1 MEPTIPS
8 RAAGLLQ
15 TPSGRFFALFG
26 LCLGLVL
33 QPVEGQTTFT
43 WDGGGGDNNWS
54 TGANWVGDSAPS
66 RNESTAVTFTGSSR
80 LSPFNNQGDWSRLA
94 GMTFAAGAGGFRIE
108 GNNIGFVNS
117 GGEQFINQNSST
129 TQEINTLFSFG
140 SNQDS
145 RINLNAGDLL
155 ISSPN
160 LWIDM
165 SSSTWRKLTVGA
177 SDSLNNTRRTLTI
190 SGNVNKGSSG
200 NDPDIFIQN
209 NKRLLVTGSLNYGS
223 ANDAA
228 LMVEHGVVQF
238 SGSGG
243 MTGGAVVLGA
253 NSGSAAASLLLD
265 TAGSSFGRNVILN
278 SGTSGRRTLA
288 GLNTTGTTT
297 FSGAISG
304 GGEYDLAA
312 TTGGTA
318 AFSGT
323 RNFNAGMHV
332 NRADGATTYG
342 GTVVL
347 SGSTTSTDYTAL
359 YSGTLQFNDFNQLG
373 AGHVEFNASS
383 GNSGTLRY
391 TGGSTTTTKTI
402 WIDNPGITRA
412 AIDVQQAATT
422 LTWNPGG
429 NINQNITKVGAGTLI
444 LGENRLTG
452 SATLGVENGKLT
464 LTGANTFSGGTAVSG
479 GTLEISGGSVVG
491 GSASGLGT
499 GSVAIG
505 PGGAVR
511 YWLSESGNHTIA
523 NAFNLSGGTLHTE
536 DGANTFAGAI
546 TLGAASSSLISA
558 RYEDT
563 ITFSGGL
570 TGSGNVNFTQS
581 GGTGVWAAPT
591 YVLSAAGSNSGNV
604 RVSGSSSGGA
614 TKLRLGHVDALQS
627 ATLDLATGDAGVV
640 EFAVAGAN
648 TYKLGGLSGSR
659 NLALGGN
666 SLDVGGNNGTTQFS
680 GNISGTGGLTKT
692 GTGELRLSAN
702 QGYTGN
708 TAVTGGTLI
717 VQSGATLASTTTT
730 VGSGAHLKVDGGV
743 GAVQV
748 TGRLSGSG
756 SVGAM
761 TLNSGGTLAA
771 GSAPGSMSSMST
783 TSSFSTMS
791 GGGSQVGTLMATSAT
806 WNSGSTFEFEIIN
819 ATGFIGVDWDLLDV
833 SGALNLSGISASSKM
848 NLTVLSSG
856 LMNYDPNT
864 QYSWVFAQA
873 ASLAGT
879 ESWASGLDVTDRFT
893 ITSSGF
899 NGGVGP
905 GQGFK
910 VLTGTD
916 GGGLR
921 TLSLQAVPEP
931 SSASLVILGLAAV
944 LARRRRGRG
953 QVGGCS

>member
-1 MEPTIPS
+1 MLS
-8 RAAGLLQ
+8 RDAGLLK
-15 TPSGRFFALFG
+15 TPSGRLGRFLFVIG
-26 LCLGLVL
+26 LCLCHAASSV
-33 QPVEGQTTFT
+33 QAQTTFT
-43 WDGGGGDNNWS
+43 WDGGGGDNNWG
-54 TGANWVGDSAPS
+54 TAANWAGDVAPSGDTGNNRLVFAGTTRPSTSNNLGNWSLSVSQLEFASGAVAFTLEGNSFGFRPFGGTQQILQNSANTQTIAVDGFSFRSDSDSA
-66 RNESTAVTFTGSSR
+66 
-80 LSPFNNQGDWSRLA
+80 
-94 GMTFAAGAGGFRIE
+94 
-108 GNNIGFVNS
+108 
-117 GGEQFINQNSST
+117 
-129 TQEINTLFSFG
+129 
-140 SNQDS
+140 
-145 RINLNAGDLL
+145 INLNAGDLV
-155 ISSPN
+155 INSADF
-160 LWIDM
+160 WIDM
-165 SSSTWRKLTVGA
+165 TSSTWRKLTVGA

-209 NKRLLVTGSLNYGS
+209 NKRLLVTGSLNFGTG
-223 ANDAA
+223 NDAA
-228 LMVEHGVVQF
+228 VMVDSGVLQF

-253 NSGSAAASLLLD
+253 NSGSASAWLLLD

-312 TTGGTA
+312 ATGGTA
-318 AFSGT
+318 VFSGT

-412 AIDVQQAATT
+412 AIDVQQAATS

-429 NINQNITKVGAGTLI
+429 NINQNLTKVGAGTLI

-464 LTGANTFSGGTAVSG
+464 LTGANTFSGGTTVSG

-491 GSASGLGT
+491 GSASALGA
-499 GSVAIG
+499 GSVAVG

-511 YWLSESGNHTIA
+511 YWLSESGTHTIA

-536 DGANTFAGAI
+536 DGANTYAGAI

-614 TKLRLGHVDALQS
+614 TKLRLGHVNALQS

-648 TYKLGGLSGSR
+648 TYKLGGLSGGR

-708 TAVTGGTLI
+708 TAVNGGTLI
-717 VQSGATLASTTTT
+717 VQSGATLASATTT

-771 GSAPGSMSSMST
+771 GSAPGSLIAMST
-783 TSSFSTMS
+783 SSISPMS

-833 SGALNLSGISASSKM
+833 SGALNLSGISAGSKM

-873 ASLAGT
+873 ASLTGA
-879 ESWASGLDVTDRFT
+879 ESWTTGLDVTDRFT

-921 TLSLQAVPEP
+921 TLSLQSVPEP
-931 SSASLVILGLAAV
+931 NSASLIIIGLATVAA
-944 LARRRRGRG
+944 LRRKRAA
-953 QVGGCS
+953 